1 MQTLQNC
8 IVVMMVDAGFIATE
22 KQKALEGIVAFSRE
36 QSEVCSAHYPTF
48 GVIAPVYLA
57 LRGSRLCERF
67 GRFIHVFS
75 QNVYVQLVVSLSK
88 KKKKSSRFISF
99 LSRLRE
105 WESLFA
111 AGPRFTGTTRGGHGA
126 WKHYNL
132 PRYNHGMGRFCLELI
147 SSHSD
152 LLFCALLACA
162 IPFYVN
168 ENNLG

>member
-1 MQTLQNC
+1 
-8 IVVMMVDAGFIATE
+8 MVDAGFIATE

-88 KKKKSSRFISF
+88 KKKKVLD
-99 LSRLRE
+99 LS
-105 WESLFA
+105 
-111 AGPRFTGTTRGGHGA
+111 P
-126 WKHYNL
+126 
-132 PRYNHGMGRFCLELI
+132 
-147 SSHSD
+147 SSHACVNGSRYSQPV
-152 LLFCALLACA
+152 LALLERPVVVMVPGSTTICPDITTGWADFA
-162 IPFYVN
+162 WN
-168 ENNLG
+168 